1 MSATVV
7 RRRFSVAEF
16 RRLAESG
23 LAHPD
28 ERLELLDG
36 EVVRM
41 SPIGQ
46 RHAAC
51 VDLASTLAGRQLG
64 AAVIVRV
71 QGPLRLDDETEL
83 YPDVAL
89 LAPRDDFYR
98 GNMPTGRDALLVVEV
113 ADTSLAYDLGTK
125 APRYGRAGVHTMW
138 VVDLQGGVV
147 EVLSEPSAGG
157 FDLRRT
163 VRPGAMLTHPL
174 LPALSIA
181 ASDLLA

>member
-1 MSATVV
+1 MGATVV

-16 RRLAESG
+16 HRLVEAG

-28 ERLELLDG
+28 ERLELIDG
-36 EVVRM
+36 EVLKM

-51 VDLASTLAGRQLG
+51 VDLASTMAGRQLG
-64 AAVIVRV
+64 EVVIVRV

-98 GNMPTGRDALLVVEV
+98 GKMPTGRDALLVIEV
-113 ADTSLAYDLGTK
+113 ADTSLAYDLSTK
-125 APRYGRAGVHTMW
+125 TPRYGRAGVHTLW

-147 EVLSEPSAGG
+147 EVFSEPSAGG

-163 VRPGAMLTHPL
+163 VRPGAVLTHPV
-174 LPALSIA
+174 LPNLSIA
-181 ASDLLA
+181 AADLLA

>member
-16 RRLAESG
+16 GRLVEAG

-28 ERLELLDG
+28 ERLELIDG
-36 EVVRM
+36 EVLQM
-41 SPIGQ
+41 SPIGD

-51 VDLASTLAGRQLG
+51 VLWINRTLGIQCGGAG
-64 AAVIVRV
+64 IVSV
-71 QGPLRLDDETEL
+71 QNPLRLDDETEL

-89 LAPRDDFYR
+89 LKPRDDFYR
-98 GNMPTGRDALLVVEV
+98 GGKPTGRDALLVIEV

-125 APRYGRAGVHTMW
+125 APRYGRAGVHTLW
-138 VVDLQGGVV
+138 IVDLQGGVV

-163 VRPGAMLTHPL
+163 VRPGAVLTHPA

-181 ASDLLA
+181 AADLLA